1 MDVFDLVAKLTL
13 DTSEYEKGLD
23 NSEKSAMN
31 FGSVMQVMGKGVAGA
46 VTVGTAA
53 LAAMGTVTIG
63 ATSAII
69 DSAAEV
75 SAYGDNID
83 KMSQKMG
90 ISIEAYQEWDA
101 VMQHSGTSMESLK
114 ASMKTLANAAENGNE
129 AFEQLGIT
137 EEQLATL
144 SNEDL
149 FSQVITGLQN
159 MEEGT
164 ERTYIAGQLLGR
176 GATELGALLN
186 TSAEE
191 TQAMKDRVH
200 ELGGVMS
207 EEAVKSAAQFQDN
220 LQDLQT
226 AMEGIKR
233 NIVSELLPGL
243 STLMDGFTRLLS
255 GDMDA
260 DTVIE
265 EGIGKLLD
273 GITNAG
279 EKIMNLVTEIFPRV
293 VEGIANHFPDLI
305 KSVVSLLQS
314 MVPTLLSALS
324 DDVLPALLGAL
335 PGLLETLISVIPPF
349 FFSVLNQVLEFL
361 PLLLDLALKLIMT
374 LAEGIAE
381 AIPNLIPTI
390 YSVIMTIVSVISK
403 NLPMLVEVAVK
414 IVVALIEGLLSN
426 MDQLSIAIEKIS
438 MAMIATF
445 LALIPEFI
453 SAAVQIVVA
462 LITAFVEGVLKMLTS
477 DFWKQML
484 DTIVSSFTDID
495 WAGIG
500 MRCLEGIADGFI
512 KGISKVV
519 DAAKNVATSIKNV
532 FTGEMEIHSPSKI
545 FEGYGKMIDEGLAI
559 GIGSGMSI
567 NATKNMSENVSE
579 SFTPS
584 LAGAGTGGD
593 IIIPVSIG
601 NELLQTIVV
610 EALDIANYRSG
621 GR

>member
-1 MDVFDLVAKLTL
+1 MDVFDLVAKLSL
-13 DTSEYEKGLD
+13 DTSDYEKNLD

-31 FGSVMQVMGKGVAGA
+31 FGSVFKGIGKGIAGA
-46 VTVGTAA
+46 TAVGSVAI
-53 LAAMGTVTIG
+53 AAMGTATIS
-63 ATSAII
+63 ATNAII
-69 DSAAEV
+69 DSASEV
-75 SAYGDNID
+75 AAYGDNID

-114 ASMKTLANAAENGNE
+114 ASMKTLANAAEKGNE

-144 SNEDL
+144 SSEEL

-207 EEAVKSAAQFQDN
+207 EEAVKSAAEFQDN

-243 STLMDGFTRLLS
+243 STLMDGFTRLFS

-265 EGIGKLLD
+265 D
-273 GITNAG
+273 GIDKLIGGISNAG
-279 EKIMNLVTEIFPRV
+279 DKIMNLVTEIFPRV
-293 VEGIANHFPDLI
+293 IEGIAKNFPELI
-305 KSVVSLLQS
+305 TSVVSLLQS
-314 MVPTLLSALS
+314 MVPALLSALS
-324 DDVLPALLGAL
+324 DNVLPALLSAL

-361 PLLLDLALKLIMT
+361 PLLLDLALQLIMT

-390 YSVIMTIVSVISK
+390 YTVIMTIVSVISK
-403 NLPMLVEVAVK
+403 NLPMLIEVAVK

-426 MDQLSIAIEKIS
+426 IDQLSIAVEKI
-438 MAMIATF
+438 MLAMVATII
-445 LALIPEFI
+445 ALIPEII
-453 SAAVQIVVA
+453 SAAVQIAVA
-462 LITAFVEGVLKMLTS
+462 LITSLVEGVLKMLTA
-477 DFWKQML
+477 DFWKDML
-484 DTIVSSFTDID
+484 NAIVSSFTDID

-519 DAAKNVATSIKNV
+519 EAAKNVATSIKNV

>member
-114 ASMKTLANAAENGNE
+114 ASMKTLATAAENGNE
-129 AFEQLGIT
+129 AFVQLGIS

-144 SNEDL
+144 SNEEL

-164 ERTYIAGQLLGR
+164 ERTYIASQLLGR

-445 LALIPEFI
+445 IALIPEFI

-477 DFWKQML
+477 DFWEQML
-484 DTIVSSFTDID
+484 DAIVSSFTDID

-500 MRCLEGIADGFI
+500 MSCLEGIADGFI

-567 NATKNMSENVSE
+567 NATKTMSENVSE

-584 LAGAGTGGD
+584 LAGAGVGGD
-593 IIIPVSIG
+593 IVIPVYIG
-601 NELLQTIVV
+601 TDLIQNIVV
-610 EALDIANYRSG
+610 DAMNQSNYRSG

>member
-1 MDVFDLVAKLTL
+1 MDVFDLVAKLSL

-46 VTVGTAA
+46 AAVGTAA

-75 SAYGDNID
+75 AAYGDNID

-114 ASMKTLANAAENGNE
+114 ASMKTLANAAEKGNE
-129 AFEQLGIT
+129 AFVQLGIS

-144 SNEDL
+144 SNEEL

-164 ERTYIAGQLLGR
+164 ERTYIASQLLGR

-293 VEGIANHFPDLI
+293 VEGIAKHFPDLI

-335 PGLLETLISVIPPF
+335 PGLLETLITVIPPF

-361 PLLLDLALKLIMT
+361 PLLLDLALQLIMT

-390 YSVIMTIVSVISK
+390 LTVITTIVSVISK

-445 LALIPEFI
+445 IALIPEFI

-462 LITAFVEGVLKMLTS
+462 LITAFVEGILKMLTS
-477 DFWKQML
+477 DFWEQML
-484 DTIVSSFTDID
+484 DAIVSSFTDID

-519 DAAKNVATSIKNV
+519 EAAKNVATSIKNV

>member
-1 MDVFDLVAKLTL
+1 MDVFDLVAKLSL

-31 FGSVMQVMGKGVAGA
+31 FGSVMQAMGKGVAGA
-46 VTVGTAA
+46 AAVGTAA
-53 LAAMGTVTIG
+53 LAAMGTATIG

-75 SAYGDNID
+75 AAYGDNID

-114 ASMKTLANAAENGNE
+114 ASMKTLANAAEKGNE
-129 AFEQLGIT
+129 AFVQLGIS

-144 SNEDL
+144 SNEEL

-164 ERTYIAGQLLGR
+164 ERTYIASQLLGR

-243 STLMDGFTRLLS
+243 SSLMDGFTRLLS

-293 VEGIANHFPDLI
+293 VEGIAKHFPDLI

-390 YSVIMTIVSVISK
+390 LTVITTIISVISK

-445 LALIPEFI
+445 IALIPEFI

-477 DFWKQML
+477 DFWEQML
-484 DTIVSSFTDID
+484 DAIVSSFTDID

-519 DAAKNVATSIKNV
+519 EAAKNVATSIKNV

-584 LAGAGTGGD
+584 LAGAGIGGD

-610 EALDIANYRSG
+610 EALDIANYRIG

>member
-1 MDVFDLVAKLTL
+1 MDVFDLVAKLSL

-31 FGSVMQVMGKGVAGA
+31 FGSVLQVMGKGVAGA
-46 VTVGTAA
+46 AAVSATA
-53 LAAMGTVTIG
+53 LAAMGTATIG

-69 DSAAEV
+69 DSASEV
-75 SAYGDNID
+75 AAYGDNID

-114 ASMKTLANAAENGNE
+114 ASMKTLANAAEKGND

-144 SNEDL
+144 SNEEL

-243 STLMDGFTRLLS
+243 SSLMDGFTRLLS

-265 EGIGKLLD
+265 EGINKLLE
-273 GITNAG
+273 GISNAG

-293 VEGIANHFPDLI
+293 VEGIAKHFPDLI

-361 PLLLDLALKLIMT
+361 PLLLDLALNLIMT

-390 YSVIMTIVSVISK
+390 LTVITTIISVISK

-445 LALIPEFI
+445 IALIPEFI

-477 DFWKQML
+477 DFWEQML
-484 DTIVSSFTDID
+484 DAIVSSFTDID

-519 DAAKNVATSIKNV
+519 EAAKNVATSIKNV